1 MANCSKRPARN
12 GADLQRSALEKI
24 AGKTSET
31 RKYEGKLRIACF
43 NAALAAICCARV
55 VNRALGELSVLF
67 ILAGKSLSEMFTAYS
82 HAHCPVLASGLET
95 RNPFKKRQEK
105 NDFYFL
111 GREKI
116 FLTKKKKRAC
126 PRENKISF
134 SPADLP
140 RRFAIV
146 NWLRRRRNDL
156 YFFLLPS

>member
-1 MANCSKRPARN
+1 MANCLKRPARN

-24 AGKTSET
+24 EGKTSET
-31 RKYEGKLRIACF
+31 HKYEGKLRIACF
-43 NAALAAICCARV
+43 NAALAATCCARV

-67 ILAGKSLSEMFTAYS
+67 ILAGKSLSEMFTTYS

-95 RNPFKKRQEK
+95 RNPFKNRQEK
-105 NDFYFL
+105 NEFYFL

-116 FLTKKKKRAC
+116 FLTKKRKRAC
-126 PRENKISF
+126 PRENKILF

-146 NWLRRRRNDL
+146 DWLQRRRTDL
-156 YFFLLPS
+156 HFFLLLS